1 MGILDYTCRA
11 RWPFRAFAQ
20 ESLKTVTSPTSYRKY
35 PQKGPNLGLPR
46 MLIFWFTFISIEIK
60 LHLVSRGTPL
70 FPFFNARLGILKQ
83 YCTFQGPKSGP
94 NRWRRTN
101 GRTHERTDAHQ
112 KFEASCTKAL
122 KGKNSVFF
130 LESLFIRTGF
140 WRLCVR
146 LYFLGK
152 TTPWPY
158 KIPLLK

>member
-1 MGILDYTCRA
+1 MAVTYSGWRKGEKMIENSSKSILDYTCRA

-70 FPFFNARLGILKQ
+70 FPNFYARLGILKQ

-94 NRWRRTN
+94 NRWRHRTD
-101 GRTHERTDAHQ
+101 GHRTDERTDAHQ

-122 KGKNSVFF
+122 KGNK
-130 LESLFIRTGF
+130 
-140 WRLCVR
+140 
-146 LYFLGK
+146 
-152 TTPWPY
+152 
-158 KIPLLK
+158 

>member
-1 MGILDYTCRA
+1 MVFLLDYTCRA

-20 ESLKTVTSPTSYRKY
+20 ESLKSVTSPTSYRKY

-70 FPFFNARLGILKQ
+70 FSIFFYARLGILKQ

-94 NRWRRTN
+94 NRWRLTDE
-101 GRTHERTDAHQ
+101 RTHERTDAHQ

-122 KGKNSVFF
+122 KGNNTLRNCAPGDF
-130 LESLFIRTGF
+130 LTPLPLSKISLKIRISPNP
-140 WRLCVR
+140 VV
-146 LYFLGK
+146 
-152 TTPWPY
+152 
-158 KIPLLK
+158 KI